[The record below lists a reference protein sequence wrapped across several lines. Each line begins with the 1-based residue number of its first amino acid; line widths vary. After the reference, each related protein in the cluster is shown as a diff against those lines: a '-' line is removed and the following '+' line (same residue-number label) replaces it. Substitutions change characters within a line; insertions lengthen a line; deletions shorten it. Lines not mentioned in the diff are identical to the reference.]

1 MKAPNR
7 DASKEAL
14 KGRTCERHVPAGFRS
29 WLCGKPAKV
38 IEDGKA
44 FCGVHDP
51 ERRRKRDAASTE
63 RWNAQRQQ
71 WAEQTRQRAED
82 ARKIACHD
90 QLVAAIEGL
99 TPILEA
105 AESNASGNPEW
116 TWVSPRI
123 NAARAALA
131 AAKVPQ

>member
-82 ARKIACHD
+82 ARKLACHD
-90 QLVAAIEGL
+90 QLVAA
-99 TPILEA
+99 LEDLLSGWRYIRETHGDLYGVGWDRAEEKA
-105 AESNASGNPEW
+105 A
-116 TWVSPRI
+116 
-123 NAARAALA
+123 AALA

>member
-1 MKAPNR
+1 MSEPIVRGLPWKHVLYEWKHVLYGMIEDSAGILIHPAI
-7 DASKEAL
+7 DPE
-14 KGRTCERHVPAGFRS
+14 TVPA
-29 WLCGKPAKV
+29 V
-38 IEDGKA
+38 
-44 FCGVHDP
+44 VHCV
-51 ERRRKRDAASTE
+51 
-63 RWNAQRQQ
+63 N
-71 WAEQTRQRAED
+71 
-82 ARKIACHD
+82 CHD